1 MSQSITDKTILD
13 MVEEGKN
20 NFVSS
25 RFADAANLFE
35 SAVRN
40 LERINNHIDSV
51 YFSYAK
57 IVSLNK
63 AEKLEQEIQSLLELG
78 KRCLQLGLTKAIDRQ
93 KAESNSFEKSI
104 YMNHAQKIMKIL
116 NLEEERESIVLS
128 LVQLYK
134 SLIQD
139 ENTTYDVQ
147 ENFQERI
154 IEFCSEYDN
163 PNLVKEYE
171 RIKLGQILENAADFL
186 ANSEKLHV
194 DVIAANQYIKA
205 ASIYLE
211 FDMRKEMTKV
221 LLKALK
227 CSKHGQFDKFG
238 FTKIQRP
245 PREKDETGKEL
256 DPDPDMAD
264 EQIDEYLKLLLQTL

>member
-1 MSQSITDKTILD
+1 MSKAITDKTILD

-25 RFADAANLFE
+25 RFEDAANLFE

-40 LERINNHIDSV
+40 LEKINNHIDSV

-63 AEKLEQEIQSLLELG
+63 AENWEQEIQSLLELG
-78 KRCLQLGLTKAIDRQ
+78 KRCLQLGLTKALEQQ
-93 KAESNSFEKSI
+93 KEESNSFEKSI

-139 ENTTYDVQ
+139 ENTTHDVR

-154 IEFCSEYDN
+154 IGFCTEYDH
-163 PNLVKEYE
+163 PNLVMEYE
-171 RIKLGQILENAADFL
+171 RIKLCQILEKAADFL
-186 ANSEKLHV
+186 STSGKLAV
-194 DVIAANQYIKA
+194 DVIAANKYIKS

-211 FDMRKEMTKV
+211 FNMQKEMIKV
-221 LLKALK
+221 LEKALK
-227 CSKHGQFDKFG
+227 CSKHGQFYKFG

-245 PREKDETGKEL
+245 PRAKDDSGKEL

-264 EQIDEYLKLLLQTL
+264 EQINEYLEHLLQRL